1 MMLHNSAPHS
11 AEAVSSDAAQSI
23 TTRAERQSDLVSR
36 IMLARRSG
44 DALTERLLAAELLV
58 SVRPVIK
65 QVVKVAKRFAGSQ
78 APEDLEQIAA
88 IAVIRTV
95 DKYDPTRGGQSF
107 GEVAYFRA
115 RTACEQFARMHAS
128 DVHLS
133 DGAHKGRTSRA
144 ARGEREAIR
153 VESTDA
159 PVPTGDGSPGR
170 ARGGDELEGALRALT
185 GRDGETDNPELL
197 LISAER
203 RARVFEAVRH
213 LAPDRR
219 ELVSRVFGI
228 NRPAQSVRSVA
239 EAWGAPKSR
248 VDRMLARTL
257 ADLRELLV
265 ERES

>member
-1 MMLHNSAPHS
+1 MTPDDPPKFGAAD
-11 AEAVSSDAAQSI
+11 AERDARQS
-23 TTRAERQSDLVSR
+23 TNTRAVKQADLVSR
-36 IMLARRSG
+36 IMHARRAG
-44 DALTERLLAAELLV
+44 DLITEKLLSAELLV

-78 APEDLEQIAA
+78 TPDDLEQIAT
-88 IAVIRTV
+88 IAVLRTIE
-95 DKYDPTRGGQSF
+95 KYDATRGGQSF

-133 DGAHKGRTSRA
+133 DGAHKGRTA
-144 ARGEREAIR
+144 KGDPGERPAIR

-159 PVPTGDGSPGR
+159 TTPEADRVTGKTWLWQ
-170 ARGGDELEGALRALT
+170 EVEGALRVLGSKDA
-185 GRDGETDNPELL
+185 DDENPELML
-197 LISAER
+197 LAAER
-203 RARVFEAVRH
+203 RTRVFEAVRH

-228 NRPAQSVRSVA
+228 NRAAQSVRSVA

-248 VDRMLARTL
+248 VDRMLVRAL
-257 ADLRELLV
+257 ADLRLMLV
-265 ERES
+265 ERWR

>member
-1 MMLHNSAPHS
+1 MTPDDPPKHGA
-11 AEAVSSDAAQSI
+11 ADAVSDARQSI
-23 TTRAERQSDLVSR
+23 NSRAVRQADLVSR

-44 DALTERLLAAELLV
+44 DSLTERLLSAELIV

-65 QVVKVAKRFAGSQ
+65 QVVKLAKPFAGSQ
-78 APEDLEQIAA
+78 SPDDLEQIAT
-88 IAVIRTV
+88 IAVLRTIE
-95 DKYDPTRGGQSF
+95 KYDPMRGGQSF

-115 RTACEQFARMHAS
+115 RTACVQFARMHAS

-133 DGAHKGRTSRA
+133 DGAHKGRTA
-144 ARGEREAIR
+144 KGEQGERPAIR

-159 PVPTGDGSPGR
+159 TTPDIDRAPG
-170 ARGGDELEGALRALT
+170 ADWLWLEVEGALRGLNGKDA
-185 GRDGETDNPELL
+185 DDDNPELML
-197 LISAER
+197 LAAER

-228 NRPAQSVRSVA
+228 NRAAQSVRSVA

-248 VDRMLARTL
+248 VDRMLVRAL
-257 ADLRELLV
+257 ADLRLMLV
-265 ERES
+265 ERGR

>member
-1 MMLHNSAPHS
+1 MPCC
-11 AEAVSSDAAQSI
+11 AAC
-23 TTRAERQSDLVSR
+23 A
-36 IMLARRSG
+36 
-44 DALTERLLAAELLV
+44 
-58 SVRPVIK
+58 
-65 QVVKVAKRFAGSQ
+65 
-78 APEDLEQIAA
+78 
-88 IAVIRTV
+88 
-95 DKYDPTRGGQSF
+95 
-107 GEVAYFRA
+107 
-115 RTACEQFARMHAS
+115 
-128 DVHLS
+128 
-133 DGAHKGRTSRA
+133 
-144 ARGEREAIR
+144 
-153 VESTDA
+153 
-159 PVPTGDGSPGR
+159 
-170 ARGGDELEGALRALT
+170 ALRALT

-257 ADLRELLV
+257 SDLRELLV

>member
-1 MMLHNSAPHS
+1 MMLH
-11 AEAVSSDAAQSI
+11 DAAPVGADESVGAETHSI
-23 TTRAERQSDLVSR
+23 TTRAARPADLVSR
-36 IMLARRSG
+36 IMVARGSG
-44 DALTERLLAAELLV
+44 DALTERLLSAELLV

-65 QVVKVAKRFAGSQ
+65 KVVKCAKRFAGSQ
-78 APEDLEQIAA
+78 SPEYLEQIAA

-95 DKYDPTRGGQSF
+95 DKYDPTRGEQSF

-159 PVPTGDGSPGR
+159 PAPTGDGTPSR
-170 ARGGDELEGALRALT
+170 ARAADELEAALRALM
-185 GRDGETDNPELL
+185 GRDGDADNPELL
-197 LISAER
+197 LLAAER
-203 RARVFEAVRH
+203 RARVFDAVRH

-248 VDRMLARTL
+248 VDRMLARSL
-257 ADLRELLV
+257 AELRELLG
-265 ERES
+265 ERER